1 MSFQDLRTI
10 SFYQYKNI
18 SEPHSL
24 REELFSTW
32 SALGIIGRIYV
43 SSEGINA
50 QLSVPNEN
58 FADFQNH
65 VHSIFPKVP
74 FKVALEESAL
84 PFKKLII
91 KVREK
96 IVADGLNDETFDV
109 TDVGRHLSADE
120 FDHALEQDET
130 IVVDM
135 RNHYECEVGHF
146 KKAYLPKAQ
155 TFREALPEVEEY
167 LHGQEDKKI
176 LLYCTGG
183 IRCEKASA
191 YFKHKGFKDVNQLH
205 GGIIDYA
212 RQINEEQRQSNFIGK
227 NFVFDDRLGES
238 VTDDVISNCHQCGN
252 SCNTH
257 TNCQNPGCNLLFIQC
272 GSCKDDIGNYCS
284 YQCRDIVQLPR
295 EEQIKIQQRQDEK
308 GYKFYRSRQKHDLMR
323 IAAEYREA
331 QTRSQDLV
339 PPSLPQ

>member
-18 SEPHSL
+18 AEPHEL
-24 REELFSTW
+24 REELFESW
-32 SALGIIGRIYV
+32 SMLGVVGRIYV
-43 SSEGINA
+43 SREGINA
-50 QLSVPNEN
+50 QLSVPKSNYTQFE
-58 FADFQNH
+58 QH
-65 VHSIFPKVP
+65 VRGIFPGVP

-91 KVREK
+91 KVRDK
-96 IVADGLNDETFDV
+96 IVADGLDDKTFDV
-109 TDVGRHLSADE
+109 TNVGQHLSASE
-120 FDHALEQDET
+120 FDEALEQEET

-146 KKAYLPKAQ
+146 QKAYLPKAQ
-155 TFREALPEVEEY
+155 TFREALPEVESY
-167 LHGQEDKKI
+167 LEGQEDKKI

-205 GGIIDYA
+205 GGIINYA
-212 RQINEEQRQSNFIGK
+212 RQVQDEQRNSKFIGK

-238 VTDDVISNCHQCGN
+238 VTEDVISNCHQCGD
-252 SCNTH
+252 SCNVH

-272 GSCKDDIGNYCS
+272 PKCKEEIGNYCS

-295 EEQIKIQQRQDEK
+295 DEQIKIQQRQDEK
-308 GYKFYRSRQKHDLMR
+308 GYKFYRSRQKHDLMK
-323 IAAEYREA
+323 IAADYRAAKKAAE
-331 QTRSQDLV
+331 DLV
-339 PPSLPQ
+339 PPSLPR